1 MYCRNVSHT
10 INITTTTMPF
20 RNNLILYLS
29 SKIQYASAAPNIMK
43 RTNRKAF
50 SPEVHGSI
58 ASGETI
64 RTENPHSVNAVMTH
78 GFFIHLQSLLEILWI
93 MKQTEII
100 TTVVSATA
108 REKIRSA
115 GKMNISVWVL
125 KIFFIAFIKVLL

>member
-1 MYCRNVSHT
+1 
-10 INITTTTMPF
+10 MPF

-64 RTENPHSVNAVMTH
+64 RMENPHRANAAITH
-78 GFFIHLQSLLEILWI
+78 GFFSHLQFLFEMLWL
-93 MKQTEII
+93 MKHAEII
-100 TTVVSATA
+100 TAVVSATP

-115 GKMNISVWVL
+115 GKINISV
-125 KIFFIAFIKVLL
+125 